1 MTESQLATTTGRLPR
16 KRDEQQRRFCRRLRT
31 LAPHLDDPAF
41 APMIQSYAKVSL
53 LLARGYESIRAGEI
67 VGTDGE
73 LRASVDVV
81 RRLAETSA
89 RLAKELGLT
98 PSTLRT
104 LSREKTI
111 DLLGAMAGE
120 D

>member
-1 MTESQLATTTGRLPR
+1 MTESQLATTTRRLPR

-41 APMIQSYAKVSL
+41 APLIQSYAKVSL

-81 RRLAETSA
+81 RRLA
-89 RLAKELGLT
+89 
-98 PSTLRT
+98 
-104 LSREKTI
+104 
-111 DLLGAMAGE
+111 
-120 D
+120 